1 MEQINSEEVDVE
13 NTNEVPQ
20 NIQFEIVEDELLAI
34 NKPTVQLYE
43 QA

>member
-1 MEQINSEEVDVE
+1 MEQINSEQINFES
-13 NTNEVPQ
+13 TNEVPQ

-34 NKPTVQLYE
+34 NRPTVQVYE